1 MYFCTGVHCES
12 SDFPAIGTGRQL
24 NQQII
29 GFQYRKFTRTSKIS
43 LNVILKILKI
53 KLPTMSHSAGTK
65 YHDSSDDGSTDENC
79 RHVGAEFTGK
89 NRSSSDNYSIEA
101 YGRLSI

>member
-1 MYFCTGVHCES
+1 
-12 SDFPAIGTGRQL
+12 
-24 NQQII
+24 
-29 GFQYRKFTRTSKIS
+29 
-43 LNVILKILKI
+43 
-53 KLPTMSHSAGTK
+53 MSHSAGTK